1 MNNKHSAGSQNTHK
15 LLAALMMAVALVIV
29 AGLTLLLP
37 RPGRV
42 QQNQP
47 VQENAEQANA
57 PREDV
62 VAQNAILY
70 QTLTYT
76 RCEHE
81 IVRRVTAPT
90 ELYGKDLPEVQGMY
104 GEWQITEFSPAEIHM
119 EQKPDIFCPDHLV
132 LMPDATGLLCVF
144 QNKYGDALALVSEL
158 DIHLNT
164 LPAAVQEELME
175 GVGFSTEEELEQWLE
190 SVES

>member
-1 MNNKHSAGSQNTHK
+1 MNNKHSAGSQNSHK

-76 RCEHE
+76 RCEH
-81 IVRRVTAPT
+81 
-90 ELYGKDLPEVQGMY
+90 
-104 GEWQITEFSPAEIHM
+104 
-119 EQKPDIFCPDHLV
+119 
-132 LMPDATGLLCVF
+132 
-144 QNKYGDALALVSEL
+144 
-158 DIHLNT
+158 
-164 LPAAVQEELME
+164 
-175 GVGFSTEEELEQWLE
+175 
-190 SVES
+190 